1 MEKTEIINHIQKIIV
16 KFGEFTT
23 ADVEANSSPV
33 IQSLGNTHLL
43 AEQFGEHKVTAVL
56 YVNDMETDE
65 DYISYEDLSKDVLQ
79 EILML
84 ADIWEAEQLQTE
96 KRISN

>member
-43 AEQFGEHKVTAVL
+43 VEQFGEHKVTAVL

-65 DYISYEDLSKDVLQ
+65 DYISYEDLSEDVLQ

>member
-1 MEKTEIINHIQKIIV
+1 MEKKEIINHIQKIIV
-16 KFGEFTT
+16 EFGEFTT
-23 ADVEANSSPV
+23 ADVEANGSPV

-56 YVNDMETDE
+56 YVNDTETDE
-65 DYISYEDLSKDVLQ
+65 DYISYEDLSEDVLQ
-79 EILML
+79 EILLL
-84 ADIWEAEQLQTE
+84 AEIWEAEELQTE